1 MNNEKIIKIQ
11 GKMLDKI
18 SATSYFN
25 WKKHKKYQ
33 YLYLMQKIESR
44 DIKDNLIRNEADAWD
59 IIDKRVIFYRSWL
72 NRIYKKYNLEKIQL
86 KTINLY

>member
-18 SATSYFN
+18 SATSHFN

-33 YLYLMQKIESR
+33 YLYLMQKIESK
-44 DIKDNLIRNEADAWD
+44 DIEADAWD

-72 NRIYKKYNLEKIQL
+72 NRIYKKHNLKDIQL
-86 KTINLY
+86 KKISEIIK